1 MCVYIDGNRQGMV
14 VIKEKTEKFGEKL
27 VKNFKKI

>member
-14 VIKEKTEKFGEKL
+14 VIKEKTEKL